1 MMNLGIAN
9 QEATRKRSEGEKEAK
24 IEIAYSES
32 RSLEFIGDVLKAE
45 PGQPSQ
51 ADYMMSQRYLEMF
64 GAMTSNR
71 RSNSTVYLPYDISSL
86 SGTIAKLPEAYGVA
100 AERPLPDAATL
111 RQRPATVAGASGA
124 ASKGQQFSMLD

>member
-45 PGQPSQ
+45 PSQ